1 MTLKKNQKLIYIVD
15 DEQDIC
21 KLISQEFSRFDH
33 QIKSFHTGNDAM
45 EAIKQKKPDACI
57 IDLGLP
63 DMDGLGLVGFLMN
76 ATDTAI
82 IILTARDS
90 LPNKILGL
98 ELGADDYISKPF
110 EPTELVARTNSV
122 LRRID
127 KINALPLPANLP
139 RCAHFGGW
147 KFDTANLTLSHDD
160 GRIKTLSA
168 AETEL
173 LVTLLQSPKQIL
185 TRDQLLK
192 NRDDLF
198 DRSVDVSMS
207 RIRKKLE
214 IDPKFPTVIKTVYGA
229 GYIFTS
235 SVEWT
240 KE

>member
-1 MTLKKNQKLIYIVD
+1 MTNKKLIYVVD
-15 DEQDIC
+15 DEKDIC
-21 KLISQEFSRFDH
+21 KLVSTEFAPFGH
-33 QIKSFHTGNDAM
+33 QVESFYTGTQ
-45 EAIKQKKPDACI
+45 AIKAIKEKKPDACI

-63 DMDGLGLVGFLMN
+63 DMDGLGLVGFLLD

-82 IILTARDS
+82 IILTTRDS
-90 LPNKILGL
+90 LPDKILGL

-110 EPTELVARTNSV
+110 DPSELVARTNSV

-127 KINALPLPANLP
+127 KINTLPLTSDLP
-139 RCAHFGGW
+139 KCARFSGW
-147 KFDTANLTLSHDD
+147 KFDTASLTLIHDD
-160 GRIKTLSA
+160 GRIKSLSA

-173 LVTLLQSPKQIL
+173 LVTLLKSPKQIL

-214 IDPKFPTVIKTVYGA
+214 VDPKHPSIIKTVYGA
-229 GYIFTS
+229 GYIFAS